1 MRKTFFSYSF
11 GCRVNQAEKE
21 SLDQQL
27 CRYGFILDIHN
38 PSIYIIN
45 TCAVTAKAEREARQL
60 IYQLRRKNPKAKII
74 VTGCS
79 ATYWLKKHL
88 ALPEADLY
96 LNNTQKTR
104 LANQVVQGYLPT
116 GKYLASSR
124 LLVKIQDGCHRF
136 CTYCITAY
144 LRGKPK
150 SRPIRAILEQ
160 IKPFSDQIKEVVL
173 TAINTEAYG
182 QDTQESLVEL
192 TKTLI
197 DKTNI
202 ARISFGSI
210 HPWSINKDF
219 LTFYKKY
226 LPKKRLVN
234 FFHIPLQSGSNK
246 ILKLMKRDYTSQE
259 FLSKLVQIKKIN
271 PYAFIATDVIVG
283 FLGETDKE
291 FQKTVS
297 FLKKAPISRF
307 HIFRFSN
314 RPDTAAYFMKNK
326 INEPTSQEKIKR
338 AKILAK
344 LGKQK
349 YLEFLKKNIGRVST
363 ALFLV
368 KRVGDYQE
376 ALLDNQ
382 LLVLIKTNNNLAGQI
397 KSVKIL
403 SVKKDRLFGKF
414 LES

>member
-1 MRKTFFSYSF
+1 MKKTFFSYSF

-27 CRYGFILDIHN
+27 YRYGFISDNHQPAL
-38 PSIYIIN
+38 YIIN

-60 IYQLRRKNPKAKII
+60 IYQLKRKNPKAKII

-79 ATYWLKKHL
+79 ATLWLKKHL
-88 ALPEADLY
+88 TLLEADLY
-96 LNNTQKTR
+96 LDNKHKAR
-104 LANQVVQGYLPT
+104 LADQIIQGYFPT
-116 GKYLASSR
+116 GKYLTSSR

-160 IKPFSDQIKEVVL
+160 IKPFSDQIKEIVL

-182 QDTQESLVEL
+182 QDTKESLVGL

-197 DKTNI
+197 NNTDI
-202 ARISFGSI
+202 PRISFGSI
-210 HPWSINKDF
+210 HPWSVNKEF
-219 LTFYKKY
+219 LSFYKNY
-226 LPKKRLVN
+226 LPKKCLVN
-234 FFHIPLQSGSNK
+234 FFHIPLQSGSDK
-246 ILKLMKRDYTSQE
+246 ILKLMKRNYTSQE
-259 FLSKLVQIKKIN
+259 FLKKLNRIKKIN
-271 PYAFIATDVIVG
+271 PNAFIATDVIVG

-291 FQKTVS
+291 FKETVS

-307 HIFRFSN
+307 HIFRFSD

-326 INEPTSQEKIKR
+326 IQEPTSQEKVKR
-338 AKILAK
+338 AKVLS
-344 LGKQK
+344 LLSNQK
-349 YLEFLKKNIGRVST
+349 YLEFLRQNVGRTSS

-368 KRVGDYQE
+368 KKVGEYQE

-382 LLVLIKTNNNLAGQI
+382 LPILVKTNKSLAGQI
-397 KSVKIL
+397 KNVKIL
-403 SVKKDRLFGKF
+403 SVKNNCLIGK
-414 LES
+414 LI

>member
-1 MRKTFFSYSF
+1 MKKTFFSYSF

-27 CRYGFILDIHN
+27 YRYGFISDIRS
-38 PSIYIIN
+38 PSMYVIN

-60 IYQLRRKNPKAKII
+60 IYQLKRKNPKAKII

-88 ALPEADLY
+88 SLPEADLY
-96 LNNTQKTR
+96 LDNQHKAK
-104 LANQVVQGYLPT
+104 LADQIVQGYFAT

-124 LLVKIQDGCHRF
+124 LLFKIQDGCHRF

-150 SRPIRAILEQ
+150 SRSIKAILEQ
-160 IKPFSDQIKEVVL
+160 IKPLSRQVKEVVL

-182 QDTQESLVEL
+182 QDTGESLVKL

-197 DKTNI
+197 DKTDI
-202 ARISFGSI
+202 SRISFGSI
-210 HPWSINKDF
+210 HPWSVNKEF
-219 LTFYKKY
+219 LSFYKAY

-234 FFHIPLQSGSNK
+234 FFHIPLQSGSDK
-246 ILKLMKRDYTSQE
+246 ILKLMKRDYTGQK
-259 FLSKLVQIKKIN
+259 FLNKLKQIKKIN

-283 FLGETDKE
+283 FLGETEKE
-291 FQKTVS
+291 FQETVN

-326 INEPTSQEKIKR
+326 IKEPTSQEKIKR
-338 AKILAK
+338 AKVLSL

-349 YLEFLKKNIGRVST
+349 YLDFLKKNIGRTSS

-368 KRVGDYQE
+368 KKVGEYQE

-382 LLVLIKTNNNLAGQI
+382 LSILIKTNKNLAGQI
-397 KSVKIL
+397 KNVKIL
-403 SVKKDRLFGKF
+403 SVRKDRLLGKIV
-414 LES
+414 

>member
-1 MRKTFFSYSF
+1 MKKTFFSYSF

-27 CRYGFILDIHN
+27 YHYGFISDSHS
-38 PSIYIIN
+38 PAIYIIN

-60 IYQLRRKNPKAKII
+60 IYQLKRKNPKAKII

-88 ALPEADLY
+88 TLPEADLY
-96 LNNTQKTR
+96 LDNKHKAR
-104 LANQVVQGYLPT
+104 LADQIVQGYFPI

-124 LLVKIQDGCHRF
+124 LLVKIQDGCNRF

-150 SRPIRAILEQ
+150 SKPIKAILEQ
-160 IKPFSDQIKEVVL
+160 IKPLSGQVKELIL

-182 QDTQESLVEL
+182 QDTGENLVEL
-192 TKTLI
+192 TKILI
-197 DKTNI
+197 NNTNI
-202 ARISFGSI
+202 PRISFGSI
-210 HPWSINKDF
+210 HPWGVNKQF
-219 LTFYKKY
+219 LAFYKRY
-226 LPKKRLVN
+226 LHKKRLVN
-234 FFHIPLQSGSNK
+234 FFHVPLQSGSDK
-246 ILKLMKRDYTSQE
+246 ILKLMKRGYTSE
-259 FLSKLVQIKKIN
+259 KFLDQLKKIKKIN

-291 FQKTVS
+291 FQKTVN

-314 RPDTAAYFMKNK
+314 RPNTAAFFMKNK
-326 INEPTSQEKIKR
+326 IKEPTNQEKIKR
-338 AKILAK
+338 AKVLAQ

-349 YLEFLKKNIGRVST
+349 YLVFLKKNFGRTSS

-368 KRVGDYQE
+368 KKVEEYQM

-382 LLVLIKTNNNLAGQI
+382 LPILVKTNKNLAGQI
-397 KSVKIL
+397 KNVKIL
-403 SVKKDRLFGKF
+403 SVKNNCLIGK
-414 LES
+414 LI